1 MEYVENLKKIIQA
14 KKYLDQTLYNGHS
27 LVTYDLLLRILE
39 SSLNNKP
46 TTIKEVCTQTTQ
58 SMLNTRKHLNH
69 LTRHGWVEL
78 VQDTKDMPAIVIR
91 RNKLSSKLWEQIQL
105 AKSQMDGKPF
115 VVMKYKTVKDRE
127 TGLRKQVEVPK
138 RIKPWWFQSE
148 QGKVCVSVK
157 YGSWTIELAKGK
169 PSVEVASGEDL
180 IKALESIKSA
190 VETGE
195 LDAQIETA
203 SASLRSGFKR

>member
-1 MEYVENLKKIIQA
+1 MSTLSTLK
-14 KKYLDQTLYNGHS
+14 
-27 LVTYDLLLRILE
+27 LVAVKTP
-39 SSLNNKP
+39 S
-46 TTIKEVCTQTTQ
+46 
-58 SMLNTRKHLNH
+58 H
-69 LTRHGWVEL
+69 
-78 VQDTKDMPAIVIR
+78 MPAIVIR

-105 AKSQMDGKPF
+105 AKSQLDGTPF
-115 VVMKYKTVKDRE
+115 VVMKYRSMVDRE
-127 TGLRKQVEVPK
+127 TGLRKQVELPK

-169 PSVEVASGEDL
+169 PSVEVASAQDL
-180 IKALESIKSA
+180 IKTLETIKSA
-190 VETGE
+190 VEAGE